1 VRSTKGRTKEAFRFG
16 NDMFKQNFGI
26 QSLLMQLE
34 EKQLHL
40 LDTVKRMANIRMLR
54 RALLTYSMVQ
64 SPY

>member
-1 VRSTKGRTKEAFRFG
+1 
-16 NDMFKQNFGI
+16 MFKQNFGI